1 MGRLKPGATYVY
13 ERVDGVVYARE
24 QGQPADTRIEI
35 GGTSIIE
42 ALEQEWAQIYKDRK
56 SSVALEK
63 AVEET
68 IIIYK
73 LSGDYKDGV

>member
-35 GGTSIIE
+35 GGTR
-42 ALEQEWAQIYKDRK
+42 KD
-56 SSVALEK
+56 L
-63 AVEET
+63 
-68 IIIYK
+68 
-73 LSGDYKDGV
+73 

>member
-42 ALEQEWAQIYKDRK
+42 A
-56 SSVALEK
+56 
-63 AVEET
+63 
-68 IIIYK
+68 
-73 LSGDYKDGV
+73 